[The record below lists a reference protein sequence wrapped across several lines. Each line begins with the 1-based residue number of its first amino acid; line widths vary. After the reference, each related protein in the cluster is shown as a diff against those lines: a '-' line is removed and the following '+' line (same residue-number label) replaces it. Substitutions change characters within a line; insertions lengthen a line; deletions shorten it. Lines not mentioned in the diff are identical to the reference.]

1 MSDGLLTTEEAK
13 KATVDD
19 LLSKLSAG
27 KGGLSASEAEKRLV
41 QYGSNEIQ
49 EKKVNPLLKF
59 LHYFWGPIPW
69 MIEAAVVMSAVI
81 QRWPDF
87 AIILTLLMVNAI
99 VGSWQERKADN
110 AIELLKKRLALKAR
124 VERDGKWQDMP
135 AEKLVPGDVVRV
147 RLGDIIPAD
156 VKLIEGEYL
165 LTDESALTGESLP
178 VEKHLSDVGYASS
191 IVKQG
196 EMNALVVNTAAKT
209 FFGKT
214 AKLVEIAKTP
224 SHFQKAISKIGDYL
238 IFLAIGLV
246 AIIAIVSV
254 FRGQNILD
262 IIQFAL
268 ILTVAGI
275 PAALPAVLS
284 VTMAVGAIALA
295 KKEAIVSKLV
305 AIEEMASMDVL
316 CSDKTGTI
324 TKNALTMGGT
334 KPYGGL
340 SENDVLF
347 FSALASREEDKDPID
362 EAILTKT
369 KSTPVIATK
378 IEPIKVTGFK
388 PFDPVIKRTEATVQG
403 QDGSQFKVTKG
414 APQAILSLID
424 DKQSINDKL
433 TQDVNEFAKKGYRA
447 LGVARTDKENKWQ
460 FAGLIGLF
468 DPPRE
473 DSAQTI
479 KTAQSMG
486 VNVKMVTGDH
496 IAIAKEI
503 SSQVN
508 LGNDIVLPA
517 AFLNKPDNEA
527 QRVVE
532 EAEGFAEVFPEHKYR
547 IVELLQEKDHVVGMT
562 GDGVNDAPALK
573 KANAGIAV
581 EGATDAAKS
590 AAAIVLT
597 KPGLSVIIDAIKESR
612 KIFQRMTNY
621 CTYRIAETIRVL
633 LFMTASIVIFNFFP
647 VNALMLV
654 LLALLNDLPI
664 MTIAYD
670 NVKYSDKPEKWDM
683 RSLLGI
689 ATFLGVIGIFS
700 SFGMLY
706 IGLVVLK
713 LNPLVLQS
721 LIYLKL
727 SVAGHLTV
735 FVARTKGHFWSVKPA
750 KPLLFAIIA
759 TQITATIITVYG
771 ILLPAMGWG
780 LAALVWGYALLLF
793 VMTDFAKVRFYKLL
807 NREGKKVER
816 DEAAK
821 ILRTVTLDKV
831 FNFYRDYGQPL
842 GLTSKSL
849 DELAASVKSIEP
861 SSVKFHVEEGDFENW
876 FTMLGD
882 KSLASQVAAL
892 RDKKISP
899 DKLSKKVISMVNKRV
914 EHLHKIA
921 SSKGGGAQT
930 YHARQVKS

>member
-1 MSDGLLTTEEAK
+1 
-13 KATVDD
+13 
-19 LLSKLSAG
+19 
-27 KGGLSASEAEKRLV
+27 
-41 QYGSNEIQ
+41 
-49 EKKVNPLLKF
+49 
-59 LHYFWGPIPW
+59 
-69 MIEAAVVMSAVI
+69 MSAVI

-99 VGSWQERKADN
+99 VGSWQERKAGN
-110 AIELLKKRLALKAR
+110 AIELLKQRLAIKAR
-124 VERDGKWQDMP
+124 VLRDGKWQEMS
-135 AEKLVPGDVVRV
+135 AGKLVPGDVVRL
-147 RLGDIIPAD
+147 RLGEIIPAD
-156 VKLIEGEYL
+156 VKLIDGDYL

-178 VEKHLSDVGYASS
+178 VEKHLSDVGFASS

-196 EMNALVVNTAAKT
+196 EMNALVVNTAART

-214 AKLVEIAKTP
+214 AKLVEQAQTP

-246 AIIAIVSV
+246 IIIALVSI

-284 VTMAVGAIALA
+284 VTMAIGAIALA

-324 TKNALTMGGT
+324 TQNALTMGAT
-334 KPYGGL
+334 KPYAKFT
-340 SENDVLF
+340 ENDALL
-347 FSALASREEDKDPID
+347 FSALASREEDQDPID
-362 EAILTKT
+362 KAVLDKT
-369 KSTPVIATK
+369 RITPDVTAK
-378 IEPIKVTGFK
+378 IEHTKVTSFK

-403 QDGSQFKVTKG
+403 DDGNPFKVTKG
-414 APQAILSLID
+414 APQAILALIE
-424 DKQSINDKL
+424 DKTAIANKL
-433 TQDVNEFAKKGYRA
+433 TEDVNEFAKKGYRA

-460 FAGLIGLF
+460 FVGLIALF

-503 SSQVN
+503 SSEVN
-508 LGNDIVLPA
+508 LGTNIILPDTFMGASHETDAQNIVE
-517 AFLNKPDNEA
+517 K
-527 QRVVE
+527 
-532 EAEGFAEVFPEHKYR
+532 AEGFAEVFPEHKYH
-547 IVELLQEKDHVVGMT
+547 IVELLQNTGHIVGMT

-590 AAAIVLT
+590 AADIVLT

-621 CTYRIAETIRVL
+621 CTYRIAETIRIL
-633 LFMTASIVIFNFFP
+633 LFMTASIVIFQFFP
-647 VNALMLV
+647 INALMLV

-670 NVKYSDKPEKWDM
+670 NVKYSNKPEKWDM
-683 RSLLGI
+683 RTLLGV
-689 ATFLGVIGIFS
+689 ATFLGIIGVFS
-700 SFGMLY
+700 TFGILY
-706 IGLVVLK
+706 IGLVMLK
-713 LNPLVLQS
+713 LNLVVLQS
-721 LIYLKL
+721 FIYLKL
-727 SVAGHLTV
+727 AVAGNMTV

-750 KPLLFAIIA
+750 KQLLFASIVV
-759 TQITATIITVYG
+759 QLTAIIITVYG

-780 LAALVWGYALLLF
+780 ASRFCVGLRVYIFLHNRFGKSAL
-793 VMTDFAKVRFYKLL
+793 
-807 NREGKKVER
+807 
-816 DEAAK
+816 
-821 ILRTVTLDKV
+821 I
-831 FNFYRDYGQPL
+831 
-842 GLTSKSL
+842 
-849 DELAASVKSIEP
+849 
-861 SSVKFHVEEGDFENW
+861 
-876 FTMLGD
+876 
-882 KSLASQVAAL
+882 
-892 RDKKISP
+892 
-899 DKLSKKVISMVNKRV
+899 
-914 EHLHKIA
+914 
-921 SSKGGGAQT
+921 
-930 YHARQVKS
+930 